1 MEECFSISNVMVKL
15 FFNPSLLSNFFL
27 LTVVL
32 AKLKFLLEVVDL
44 GFVWVQK
51 SNYSLM
57 EKIEV

>member
-44 GFVWVQK
+44 GLVWVQK

>member
-15 FFNPSLLSNFFL
+15 FFNPSLLSNSFL

-44 GFVWVQK
+44 GLVWVQK

>member
-1 MEECFSISNVMVKL
+1 MEECFSISNVMFKL

-44 GFVWVQK
+44 GLVWVQK
-51 SNYSLM
+51 SNYSHM